1 MVQLTVVGSL
11 NYDLV
16 SYTERIP
23 EGGET
28 FAANSF
34 ETHLGGKGLN
44 QTISLA
50 KLSPKTDDTDLKVRL
65 IGNVGDD
72 LFGKELV
79 GALEE
84 QNVDI
89 SNIEVL
95 KGVRSGVAV
104 ILVEKSTG
112 ENRILITAGANG
124 ETKYTNDELVN
135 LFPKGGDREV
145 VVFQNEIPGTIETIK
160 WLKDNRKDNTE
171 IVYNPSPYN
180 NLTAEIIDK
189 VDILVVNEGEALEI
203 AKDTL
208 PTEEYENFKH
218 LIEKDEVDGF
228 HKLATLLKTK
238 ISQENSNVVVITLGS
253 KGSIFTAPKTTGTTS
268 KFVEAVKVE
277 NVVDTTGA
285 GDTFLGGLLTQVSL
299 GQDLETSVQ
308 FATRASSLAIQ
319 RNGAASSIPTYE
331 QVVEELTK

>member
-28 FAANSF
+28 FAAYSF
-34 ETHLGGKGLN
+34 ETHIGGKGLN

-50 KLSPKTDDTDLKVRL
+50 KLSPHVENSGIKVRL
-65 IGNVGDD
+65 IGKVGNDS
-72 LFGKELV
+72 FGKELV

-84 QNVDI
+84 QNVDVQHVEV
-89 SNIEVL
+89 IE
-95 KGVRSGVAV
+95 GVKSGVAV
-104 ILVEKSTG
+104 IIVEKSTG

-124 ETKYTNDELVN
+124 EAKYSNDELVK
-135 LFPKGGDREV
+135 LFPQSTEREV
-145 VVFQNEIPGTIETIK
+145 VVFQNEIPGTVDTIK
-160 WLKDNRKDNTE
+160 WLKENRPDTTE

-180 NLTAEIIDK
+180 SLSAEVIDQ

-208 PTEEYENFKH
+208 PNEDYAKFKE
-218 LIEKDEVDGF
+218 LIQTDEVDGF
-228 HKLATLLKTK
+228 LKLAIQLKAK
-238 ISQENSNVVVITLGS
+238 IHQSNSNVVVITLGS
-253 KGSIFTAPKTTGTTS
+253 KGSIFTSPKSTGTTS
-268 KFVEAVKVE
+268 KFVESVKVE
-277 NVVDTTGA
+277 TVVDTTGA

-299 GQDLETSVQ
+299 GQDLESSVR
-308 FATRASSLAIQ
+308 FATKASSLAIQ
-319 RNGAASSIPTYE
+319 CNGAASSIPTYE
-331 QVVEELTK
+331 QVAKELS